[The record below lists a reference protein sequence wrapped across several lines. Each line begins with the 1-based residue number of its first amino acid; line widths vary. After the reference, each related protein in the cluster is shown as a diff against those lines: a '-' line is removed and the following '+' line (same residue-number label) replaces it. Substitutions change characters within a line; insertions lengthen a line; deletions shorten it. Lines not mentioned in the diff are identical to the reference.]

1 MINNDSIKNI
11 IWKRYEIN
19 KQDIPLRKK
28 RKNYIEGMLTNN
40 GELFSLN
47 QNIMTDEYNKR
58 KKKIRNLNIIIIGF
72 FMFLVFYLLL
82 NLFYFKIKA
91 LYSMVILLHCNRI
104 QK

>member
-11 IWKRYEIN
+11 IWKGYGIN

-58 KKKIRNLNIIIIGF
+58 KKKNMKFKYNNYWIFYVLGF
-72 FMFLVFYLLL
+72 
-82 NLFYFKIKA
+82 LFVAEF
-91 LYSMVILLHCNRI
+91 ILF
-104 QK
+104 